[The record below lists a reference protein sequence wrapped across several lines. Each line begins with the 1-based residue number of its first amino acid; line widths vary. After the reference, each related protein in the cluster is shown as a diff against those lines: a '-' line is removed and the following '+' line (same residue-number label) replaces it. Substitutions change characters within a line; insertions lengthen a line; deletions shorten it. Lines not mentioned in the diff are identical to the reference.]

1 MDYKTLFH
9 QVGQLYQNLT
19 LKQKIVAAS
28 SVVIVVGFLVF
39 LSLYKSSSSGSEY
52 DGYSIL
58 FRNLNPADSA
68 QIIAQLEKDG
78 VTYKLANE
86 GTILVPTKSVYKERI
101 AVASLGIMKDGKNG
115 FEIFDKQDFGATDN
129 EQRVKF
135 QRAIQGELS
144 KTIEGLEPIEKATVY
159 IAFPK
164 DSVFTER
171 QVPPTASVVVKI
183 KDGEKLNRKQIDGIK
198 RIVAGSVT
206 NLKAEDVKIVTQDGV
221 AVGDDEIAL
230 ESELVASQI
239 KYKKEFE
246 NTYEQKIIDMI
257 GKFTGGRDKV
267 TAKVSIEFDFSVKD
281 SQSEIYDPN
290 SVIRSEQNIE
300 EKREGKQPKEVG
312 GVPGAVSNIGPVEG
326 LDQNK
331 PDELYTKNVAN
342 TNYEISKKIIKVKD
356 QYATIKRVTAAV
368 VVDGKYE
375 REKKEDG
382 SLSDT
387 IAYVPLSEDEI
398 NKIKSLVEQTIGYNS
413 TRGDEVTVSN
423 FEFKKAG
430 NLNANTT
437 KIGIFYDSYLKPLTP
452 IIKYLIVLLILFVFY
467 KKVIT
472 PFLQKMVENA
482 KDEDFE
488 PQKEESNIEEEAED
502 TLEKFKAARKRV
514 EDELGI
520 GEDFNE
526 DELKYE
532 VLLEKMKLIVS
543 ERSKEISTLLQGMI
557 KNDSDFN
564 SRKEF

>member
-1 MDYKTLFH
+1 
-9 QVGQLYQNLT
+9 
-19 LKQKIVAAS
+19 
-28 SVVIVVGFLVF
+28 
-39 LSLYKSSSSGSEY
+39 
-52 DGYSIL
+52 
-58 FRNLNPADSA
+58 
-68 QIIAQLEKDG
+68 
-78 VTYKLANE
+78 
-86 GTILVPTKSVYKERI
+86 
-101 AVASLGIMKDGKNG
+101 
-115 FEIFDKQDFGATDN
+115 
-129 EQRVKF
+129 
-135 QRAIQGELS
+135 
-144 KTIEGLEPIEKATVY
+144 
-159 IAFPK
+159 
-164 DSVFTER
+164 
-171 QVPPTASVVVKI
+171 
-183 KDGEKLNRKQIDGIK
+183 
-198 RIVAGSVT
+198 
-206 NLKAEDVKIVTQDGV
+206 
-221 AVGDDEIAL
+221 
-230 ESELVASQI
+230 
-239 KYKKEFE
+239 
-246 NTYEQKIIDMI
+246 
-257 GKFTGGRDKV
+257 
-267 TAKVSIEFDFSVKD
+267 
-281 SQSEIYDPN
+281 
-290 SVIRSEQNIE
+290 
-300 EKREGKQPKEVG
+300 
-312 GVPGAVSNIGPVEG
+312 
-326 LDQNK
+326 
-331 PDELYTKNVAN
+331 
-342 TNYEISKKIIKVKD
+342 D

-387 IAYVPLSEDEI
+387 IVYVPLSDDEI

-437 KIGIFYDSYLKPLTP
+437 KIGIFYDSYLKPLAP
-452 IIKYLIVLLILFVFY
+452 VIKYLIVLLILFVFY

-482 KDEDFE
+482 KEEDFE

-543 ERSKEISTLLQGMI
+543 ERSEEISTLLQGMI

>member
-1 MDYKTLFH
+1 
-9 QVGQLYQNLT
+9 
-19 LKQKIVAAS
+19 
-28 SVVIVVGFLVF
+28 
-39 LSLYKSSSSGSEY
+39 
-52 DGYSIL
+52 
-58 FRNLNPADSA
+58 
-68 QIIAQLEKDG
+68 
-78 VTYKLANE
+78 
-86 GTILVPTKSVYKERI
+86 
-101 AVASLGIMKDGKNG
+101 MKDGKNG

-331 PDELYTKNVAN
+331 PDELYTKNVA
-342 TNYEISKKIIKVKD
+342 
-356 QYATIKRVTAAV
+356 
-368 VVDGKYE
+368 
-375 REKKEDG
+375 
-382 SLSDT
+382 
-387 IAYVPLSEDEI
+387 
-398 NKIKSLVEQTIGYNS
+398 
-413 TRGDEVTVSN
+413 
-423 FEFKKAG
+423 
-430 NLNANTT
+430 
-437 KIGIFYDSYLKPLTP
+437 
-452 IIKYLIVLLILFVFY
+452 
-467 KKVIT
+467 
-472 PFLQKMVENA
+472 
-482 KDEDFE
+482 
-488 PQKEESNIEEEAED
+488 
-502 TLEKFKAARKRV
+502 
-514 EDELGI
+514 
-520 GEDFNE
+520 
-526 DELKYE
+526 
-532 VLLEKMKLIVS
+532 
-543 ERSKEISTLLQGMI
+543 
-557 KNDSDFN
+557 
-564 SRKEF
+564 